1 MLGTSAG
8 LSLPIRAQELPASLF
23 TEVRVAAGAAQAKQ
37 RCVSCHLFPEP
48 EVLTR
53 DAWQSHV
60 LPWMMMINGLAPELI
75 PKGRE
80 GELIRNSGGI
90 LLTPGMP
97 KDEWWNI
104 VAYYLKS
111 APTSFAKS
119 RRDALKISRK
129 LKGFK
134 PRALSFKSNPPM
146 ASLLRIDETEH
157 RLYVGDG
164 QRRKLDV
171 FSSRGESLN
180 SILVNNVP
188 VSLWRGKDELI
199 ATCMGRFSP
208 SQEPIGSLL
217 SIGHKTGETNWGVP
231 RTLLKDLLRPV
242 HSSVADLNGDGR
254 LDIVVSMFGWYG
266 GRLSWFEN
274 RGADGYVEH
283 VVYPKPGALQ
293 TEIRDL
299 DGDGKPDIAALF
311 AQATEGMIFFYN
323 RGDGDF
329 EATIIFQK
337 QPAFGHTHFEMVD
350 FDRDGNLDLLVT
362 NGDNG
367 DYESSPKPYH
377 GIRLYLG
384 RGGSQFE
391 EKLFLPLHGAYKA
404 IARDFDGDGD
414 LDIAAIS
421 YYPDYQN
428 APEESFVLLEN
439 QGNFRFTASTFPQ
452 CADGRWL
459 TMDAGDLD
467 GDGDVDLVLEPC
479 PKDPAAVPIFRR
491 SWTSAGKTWGC
502 P

>member
-1 MLGTSAG
+1 
-8 LSLPIRAQELPASLF
+8 
-23 TEVRVAAGAAQAKQ
+23 
-37 RCVSCHLFPEP
+37 
-48 EVLTR
+48 
-53 DAWQSHV
+53 
-60 LPWMMMINGLAPELI
+60 
-75 PKGRE
+75 
-80 GELIRNSGGI
+80 
-90 LLTPGMP
+90 
-97 KDEWWNI
+97 
-104 VAYYLKS
+104 
-111 APTSFAKS
+111 
-119 RRDALKISRK
+119 
-129 LKGFK
+129 
-134 PRALSFKSNPPM
+134 
-146 ASLLRIDETEH
+146 
-157 RLYVGDG
+157 
-164 QRRKLDV
+164 
-171 FSSRGESLN
+171 
-180 SILVNNVP
+180 
-188 VSLWRGKDELI
+188 
-199 ATCMGRFSP
+199 MGRFSP

-274 RGADGYVEH
+274 RGTDGYVEH
-283 VVYPKPGALQ
+283 VVYPKPGVLQ

-467 GDGDVDLVLEPC
+467 GDGDVDLVLG
-479 PKDPAAVPIFRR
+479 AVPKGPGR
-491 SWTSAGKTWGC
+491 SAYIPPELDKRWKDLGVSVMILENSR
-502 P
+502 